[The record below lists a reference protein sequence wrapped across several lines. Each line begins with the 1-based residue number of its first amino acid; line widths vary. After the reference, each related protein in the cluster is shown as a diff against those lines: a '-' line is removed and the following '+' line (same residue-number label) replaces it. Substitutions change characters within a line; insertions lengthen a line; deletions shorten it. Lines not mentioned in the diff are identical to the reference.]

1 MVRTKALRVPV
12 RVVFYREDGEWVAHC
27 LEFDLIGDGT
37 TKQEALSRLAIS
49 IQVEAALDDD
59 NMVFCDV
66 CRGTDV
72 ANGVLELD
80 LPPPGS
86 TSMIDA
92 IEVREYQQSESAFIL
107 CLESKTALEIAQLRS
122 AN

>member
-37 TKQEALSRLAIS
+37 TKQEALSRLARAIS
-49 IQVEAALDDD
+49 IQVEAAFDDD
-59 NMVFCDV
+59 NIENLFSPADSKYFVMFAE
-66 CRGTDV
+66 GTDV
-72 ANGVLELD
+72 ASGVLELD
-80 LPPPGS
+80 LLRAS

-92 IEVREYQQSESAFIL
+92 IEVREYQQSESDF
-107 CLESKTALEIAQLRS
+107 ALA
-122 AN
+122 